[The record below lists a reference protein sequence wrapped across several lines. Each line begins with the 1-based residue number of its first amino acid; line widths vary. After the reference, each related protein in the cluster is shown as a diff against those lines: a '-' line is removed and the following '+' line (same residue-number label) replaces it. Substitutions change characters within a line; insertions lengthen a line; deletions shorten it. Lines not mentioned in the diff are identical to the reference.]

1 MENEESQFRALFA
14 KYLAWKAS
22 QQQQTDGY
30 AYEQSF
36 VEFAQGFTK
45 ELFELSVQPPEAGRS
60 TRKKKFKPV

>member
-14 KYLAWKAS
+14 KYLSWKAS

-45 ELFELSVQPPEAGRS
+45 ELFELSVEPEEGLQSA
-60 TRKKKFKPV
+60 RKKKFKLV